1 MTQKGLP
8 YLQEDIDEV
17 NKIAHGLKARLD
29 ALARMNEAALKR
41 PVCYPCATD
50 VDQALLHTEL
60 HSCMV

>member
-1 MTQKGLP
+1 MTQKWLA

-41 PVCYPCATD
+41 PVCYCFVKPCAPGA
-50 VDQALLHTEL
+50 VAY
-60 HSCMV
+60 